1 MNIHKLEENF
11 SVCKIQNISD
21 ADFSREFLF
30 LSKTDEE
37 ISLVCETDFVPGN
50 ATAVENGW
58 KGFRIVGVLD
68 FGMVGVIAKI
78 SALLAEAGI
87 SVFVVSTYNTDY
99 VFIKEEN
106 FERAVELLQ
115 NNHPAATRHPSIGGE

>member
-37 ISLVCETDFVPGN
+37 ISLVCETDFVPAD

-68 FGMVGVIAKI
+68 FGMVGVIAQI
-78 SALLAEAGI
+78 SAVLAEAGI

-99 VFIKEEN
+99 VFVKEEN

-115 NNHPAATRHPSIGGE
+115 KIIRC